1 MAAASAKPPDEVARA
16 RGPGRTPARARA
28 AGLGLALL
36 AALGAACGDDDG
48 VGARDGGPDAPFDV
62 DGALPDGGPPAPY
75 EIPDCPEPP
84 EARFSPLRPRCGMF
98 ADDEGRTVLLRGV
111 NARVEGLFDVTF
123 DDGRVAL
130 EPIPDFTDDDAR
142 RMRALGFNF
151 LRLPVNWSGLEP
163 RDATPRAFL
172 ASYVAR
178 LREVLDVCRAHDVF
192 VLVDWHQDAYSKEIG
207 EDGAPL
213 WAISPPPAMLLEG
226 PLEDL
231 EARRTS
237 PQVLAAFATFFGDA
251 EPGPTLRARFTEA
264 VVHVVEALRGD
275 DAVVGFEIYNEPVAT
290 DAQTRRL
297 NEAVAAAIVAADPAR
312 LSFFE
317 PPALPRNFT
326 DRAALAET
334 PFAVAGGVY
343 APHSYT
349 LAFNGTEAQ
358 RLRFTRE
365 TLRTS
370 HRNAVREAESW
381 GTPLLIGEWG
391 YDPRGIRAEEYY
403 RLSVELMD
411 EYGESWAFWVWK
423 EDSQGSWGVHDFDR
437 DGGVWRERALLVRS
451 LSRPRP
457 ERIAGWPRRFGFDAE
472 AGVLEVRFRG
482 EAAVT
487 APNEVYLPER
497 APAAVRVTCD
507 GVAIAGLRRD
517 TRTGLLAVPCGGVGE
532 HVLRVEGLTGL

>member
-1 MAAASAKPPDEVARA
+1 MRAPGFSSSRRVEAARA
-16 RGPGRTPARARA
+16 LA
-28 AGLGLALL
+28 AGLALL
-36 AALGAACGDDDG
+36 GTALVPGCGDDDMPA
-48 VGARDGGPDAPFDV
+48 VPDAGV
-62 DGALPDGGPPAPY
+62 DLALDADPRDADATDGGPPAPY
-75 EIPDCPEPP
+75 EIPHCPEPAD
-84 EARFSPLRPRCGMF
+84 ARFSPLRPRCGMF

-163 RDATPRAFL
+163 RDASPRAYL

-178 LREVLDVCRAHDVF
+178 LRQVLDLCRAHGIY

-213 WAISPPPAMLLEG
+213 WAIWPPPTMLLEG

-251 EPGPTLRARFTEA
+251 EPGPALRARFAEA
-264 VVHVVEALRGD
+264 VAYVATALRGD
-275 DAVVGFEIYNEPVAT
+275 DTVVGFEVYNEPVAN

-297 NEAVAAAIVAADPAR
+297 NELVAAAIFAADPTR

-326 DRAALAET
+326 GRAALADT
-334 PFAVAGGVY
+334 PFGVPGGVY

-349 LAFNGTEAQ
+349 LAFNGTEEQ
-358 RLRFTRE
+358 RLSFTRE

-381 GTPLLIGEWG
+381 DTPLVIGEWG
-391 YDPRGIRAEEYY
+391 YDPRGTRAEDYF

-411 EYGESWAFWVWK
+411 EYGQSWAFWVWK
-423 EDSQGSWGVHDFDR
+423 EDSQGSWGLHDHDR
-437 DGGVWRERALLVRS
+437 DAGTWSERELLVRS

-482 EAAVT
+482 EAEVT
-487 APNEVYLPER
+487 APHEVYLPER
-497 APAAVRVTCD
+497 APTTFRVTCD
-507 GVAIAGLRRD
+507 GAPVPGLRREAS
-517 TRTGLLAVPCGGVGE
+517 TGLVAVPCNGEGE
-532 HVLRVEGLTGL
+532 HVLRVEGLEGL